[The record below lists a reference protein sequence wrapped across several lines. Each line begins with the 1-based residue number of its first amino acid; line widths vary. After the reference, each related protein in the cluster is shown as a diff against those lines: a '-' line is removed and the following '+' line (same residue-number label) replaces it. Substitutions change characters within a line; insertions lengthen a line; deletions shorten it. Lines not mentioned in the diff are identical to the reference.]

1 MTVRFRASFLP
12 FTCALLLTP
21 GLQAQAKAPA
31 PSAPAQASPDRAA
44 SYYHYG
50 LAKIYEQQFLANGR
64 QDLATQAIEQYKLA
78 LTADPDSPQLQDGV
92 AMLYFRLGRIR
103 EAVSAAQD
111 QIKKHPDDVEAHTLL
126 GRVYLRSLDDRQV
139 QGPQSQEML
148 GAAIKEYETIA
159 QLKPKDLE
167 THLLLGQLYGLSHD
181 SAKAEAQFQAAQ
193 KIDPNSEEVVL
204 SIARL
209 YSEQGNLNKAAKTI
223 AEVPADDR
231 SPRMNFALGNIYDQL
246 KQPKDAAKAY
256 GAAVTQDPDNT
267 DAKRGLAS
275 SLQASGQMDAAAKIY
290 GQILGSDP
298 QDAQSLIREAD
309 IQRQQGHYDQA
320 LATLKKAEALVT
332 NNLELSYNE
341 ALTYDALGR
350 FDDAIRTMKT
360 ALATTTS
367 ATGKYDDSERSN
379 RALFLDR
386 LAIVY
391 RESGRYD
398 DAVSAYKQMEQLGG
412 EYQAR
417 GAEGEV
423 DAYRDAH
430 QWKAALD
437 AAAAAAKAMP
447 DTKDVQLIY
456 ARQLADSGRLE
467 DGLKLAQAQ
476 LKGTPDDR
484 DVFVTIADM
493 QSRNKHWKQASEAL
507 DKAETLAQKPEDKLF
522 IFYFRGSIAERE
534 KLYDQAEGEFRKAL
548 ALDPENAATE
558 NDYGYMLAERGVKLD
573 QAMTMLQKAVRY
585 DPQNGAYLDS
595 LAWAYYKQGNYALA
609 EDTERKAVLRQPS
622 DPSILAHMGE
632 IYAHNGKLSLA
643 VTEWER
649 SVAQYATS
657 LAPEADPADVGRTQ
671 HDLESAR
678 VRLAHAATGPESR
691 K

>member
-12 FTCALLLTP
+12 LTCALLF
-21 GLQAQAKAPA
+21 APA
-31 PSAPAQASPDRAA
+31 PHAQSRTPATAAAGTTQAAPDRAGA
-44 SYYHYG
+44 YYHYG

-103 EAVSAAQD
+103 EAVTAAQD

-126 GRVYLRSLDDRQV
+126 GRVYLRSLDDRQAA
-139 QGPQSQEML
+139 GPQTQEML

-159 QLKPKDLE
+159 RLKPNDLE

-204 SIARL
+204 NIARL
-209 YSEQGNLNKAAKTI
+209 YSEQGNLNKAAKTL
-223 AEVPADDR
+223 ADVPAEDR

-256 GAAVTQDPDNT
+256 QAAVAADPDNT

-275 SLQASGQMDAAAKIY
+275 ALQASGQMDAAAKIY

-309 IQRQQGHYDQA
+309 IQRQQGHYEQA
-320 LATLKKAEALVT
+320 LTTLKKAESLVSD
-332 NNLELSYNE
+332 NLELSYNE

-350 FDDAIRTMKT
+350 YDDSIRTMKA
-360 ALATTTS
+360 ALASTTS
-367 ATGKYDDSERSN
+367 PTGKYENGDQSN

-386 LAIVY
+386 LAVVY

-398 DAVSAYKQMEQLGG
+398 DAVATYKQLEQLGG

-417 GAEGEV
+417 GAEGVV
-423 DAYRDAH
+423 DTYRDAH

-437 AAAAAAKAMP
+437 AAAAAAKVMP
-447 DTKDVQLIY
+447 DVHDVQLMY
-456 ARQLADSGRLE
+456 ARQLADNGRLDE
-467 DGLKLAQAQ
+467 GLKLAQAQ

-484 DVFVTIADM
+484 DTFVTIADM

-507 DKAETLAQKPEDKLF
+507 DKAEAVAQKNEEKLF
-522 IFYFRGSIAERE
+522 IYYFRGSIAERE
-534 KLYDQAEGEFRKAL
+534 KLYDQAEEQFHKAL
-548 ALDPENAATE
+548 AIDPENAATQ
-558 NDYGYMLAERGVKLD
+558 NDYGYMLVERGVKLD
-573 QAMTMLQKAVRY
+573 QATAMLQKAVRF

-595 LAWAYYKQGNYALA
+595 LAWAYFKQGNYALA
-609 EDTERKAVLRQPS
+609 EDTARKAVLRMPS

-643 VTEWER
+643 VTEWEK
-649 SVAQYATS
+649 SVNQYATS
-657 LAPEADPADVGRTQ
+657 LPPEADPADVSRTQ

-678 VRLAHAATGPESR
+678 VRLAHAGNGPG

>member
-1 MTVRFRASFLP
+1 MTVRFRTSSLSL
-12 FTCALLLTP
+12 TCVLLLAP
-21 GLQAQAKAPA
+21 SVWAQGKAAPTAVAATTPA
-31 PSAPAQASPDRAA
+31 PDHAA

-78 LTADPDSPQLQDGV
+78 LTADPNSPQLQDGV

-103 EAVSAAQD
+103 EAVSAAQE
-111 QIKKHPDDVEAHTLL
+111 QVKAHPDDVEAHTLL
-126 GRVYLRSLDDRQV
+126 GRVYLRSLDDRQT
-139 QGPQSQEML
+139 QGPQTQEAL

-159 QLKPKDLE
+159 RLKPSDVE
-167 THLLLGQLYGLSHD
+167 THLLLGQLYGLAHD
-181 SAKAEAQFQAAQ
+181 SSKAAAQFQAAQ
-193 KIDPNSEEVVL
+193 KLDPNSEEVVL
-204 SIARL
+204 SMARL
-209 YSEQGNLNKAAKTI
+209 YSEQGNLPKAAKTI
-223 AEVPADDR
+223 AEVPVADR

-256 GAAVTQDPDNT
+256 AAAVSEDPDNT
-267 DAKRGLAS
+267 DAKRGLAAA
-275 SLQASGQMDAAAKIY
+275 LQASGQMDAAGKIY

-309 IQRQQGHYDQA
+309 IQRQQGHYEQA
-320 LATLKKAEALVT
+320 LATLKKAEALVSD
-332 NNLELSYNE
+332 NLELSYNE

-350 FDDAIRTMKT
+350 FDDAIRTMKQ
-360 ALATTTS
+360 ALAATTS
-367 ATGKYDDSERSN
+367 TTGKYDDSERNN

-391 RESGRYD
+391 RESGKFD
-398 DAVSAYKQMEQLGG
+398 DAVAAYKQMEQLGG

-430 QWKAALD
+430 QWSAALG
-437 AAAAAAKAMP
+437 AAATAAKAMP
-447 DTKDVQLIY
+447 ENHDIQLTY
-456 ARQLADSGRLE
+456 ARQLADDGKLDE
-467 DGLKLAQAQ
+467 GLKLAQAQ
-476 LKGTPDDR
+476 LKNGPEDR
-484 DVFVTIADM
+484 DTFVTIADM
-493 QSRNKHWKQASEAL
+493 QSRNKHYKQAAEAL
-507 DKAETLAQKPEDKLF
+507 DKAEALAQKPEDKLF
-522 IFYFRGSIAERE
+522 IYYFRGSMDERE
-534 KLYDQAEGEFRKAL
+534 KMFDQAEEQFKKAL
-548 ALDPENAATE
+548 AIDPNNAATE
-558 NDYGYMLAERGVKLD
+558 NDYGYMLVERGVKLD
-573 QAMTMLQKAVRY
+573 QATAMLQKAVHY

-609 EDTERKAVLRQPS
+609 EDTERKAVLRQPA
-622 DPSILAHMGE
+622 DPSVLAHMGE

-649 SVAQYATS
+649 SMAQYATS
-657 LAPEADPADVGRTQ
+657 LPPEADPADVSRTQ

-678 VRLAHAATGPESR
+678 VRLAHAGAGPA